1 MAAAI
6 RENIDNVKNKLD
18 PYLHSE
24 QIDSYLNPVEEKI
37 HLERSLIVLG
47 LFPIVT
53 IYMIFGGCNDF
64 VCNFIGIL
72 YPICASLSIVKSS
85 ETNYVKEKELL
96 IYWIVYSSLI
106 SIEYIGYNQ
115 FHALRIYWLIKLIF
129 LIWFINY
136 GAAKAKKL
144 LEFVALNLATIRL
157 VSISLGD
164 VGMQYVAEG
173 LRNNTT
179 LVEINFSNTGLGSE
193 SVRILAEVL
202 ENKTALTTLD
212 LSENQIEGDGV
223 QHLTLTDL
231 CLTSNKIGDEG
242 AQHLCDLLRNTITL
256 TTLKIGNND
265 MGEEG
270 IRHFADALKNNNT
283 ITTLDLGTNKIKDE
297 GARYLGI
304 ALRDNTTLSELHLGS
319 SEIEAEGAR
328 FLGDGLRNNKIL
340 NHLDLAWT
348 EFEEDGKK
356 AIEDYVE
363 KTGCSVFKGF

>member
-24 QIDSYLNPVEEKI
+24 QIDSYLNPIEQKI

-47 LFPIVT
+47 LFPIVI

-144 LEFVALNLATIRL
+144 LEFVALDLATIRL

-164 VGMQYVAEG
+164 IGMQYVAEG

-212 LSENQIEGDGV
+212 LSENNIEGDGV
-223 QHLTLTDL
+223 QHLT
-231 CLTSNKIGDEG
+231 
-242 AQHLCDLLRNTITL
+242 
-256 TTLKIGNND
+256 
-265 MGEEG
+265 
-270 IRHFADALKNNNT
+270 
-283 ITTLDLGTNKIKDE
+283 ITTLDLGSNKIKDE
-297 GARYLGI
+297 GARYLGV
-304 ALRDNTTLSELHLGS
+304 ALRDNTTLNELDLGS

-328 FLGDGLRNNKIL
+328 FLGDGLRNNKSLTSLKLSGNIIKDEGVQHLLNALENNIIL

-348 EFEEDGKK
+348 EFEQDGKK

-363 KTGCSVFKGF
+363 KTGCSVFKGFDF

>member
-47 LFPIVT
+47 LFPIVI

-164 VGMQYVAEG
+164 VGMQYVADG

-212 LSENQIEGDGV
+212 LSENNIEGDGV
-223 QHLTLTDL
+223 QHLIDL
-231 CLTSNKIGDEG
+231 FV
-242 AQHLCDLLRNTITL
+242 Q
-256 TTLKIGNND
+256 
-265 MGEEG
+265 
-270 IRHFADALKNNNT
+270 T
-283 ITTLDLGTNKIKDE
+283 ITTLDLGSNKIKDE
-297 GARYLGI
+297 GARYLGV
-304 ALRDNTTLSELHLGS
+304 ALRDNTTLNELDLGS

-348 EFEEDGKK
+348 EFEQDGKK

-363 KTGCSVFKGF
+363 KTGCSVFKGFDF